1 MKSCQEEYPDK
12 TTIRNMVQKSDSEE
26 KQTIAHDFEFCKTER
41 RWSGA
46 RGIILQMEN
55 KWKVKGAR
63 IREKTSKGNHP
74 DVPHKGL
81 LAGWAN

>member
-26 KQTIAHDFEFCKTER
+26 KQTIAHDFDFCKTER

-46 RGIILQMEN
+46 HGASFFR
-55 KWKVKGAR
+55 WKINGKSKE
-63 IREKTSKGNHP
+63 REY
-74 DVPHKGL
+74 
-81 LAGWAN
+81 